1 MDDFLHKNGILK
13 MKKSCVALLT
23 IAILSLGGCGGED
36 NKKDV
41 AGQNNQTETET
52 PITPVTPTPPTE
64 PTTPTT
70 PDTPSD
76 QAGGDTKQPDQKPI
90 SSFSEA
96 IDKLVAEGKY
106 PRLNRDSDVA
116 GPDVDGNGV
125 RDDLD
130 AYVASLP
137 DTEDQKRAMLQGF
150 RLLRYEMT
158 SDPSDEKSV
167 EKGIL
172 LSSRV
177 VSCLM
182 EQYGPRKE
190 REKLRDIIAF
200 SLNTKGRVYAHNKF
214 DKAKELKVSDLIVEG
229 VCDK

>member
-1 MDDFLHKNGILK
+1 MNLRMMGTAMNKT
-13 MKKSCVALLT
+13 ALLT
-23 IAILSLGGCGGED
+23 IIIYLWGCGGED
-36 NKKDV
+36 NKSYL
-41 AGQNNQTETET
+41 GEQGSH
-52 PITPVTPTPPTE
+52 
-64 PTTPTT
+64 TTLNAPR
-70 PDTPSD
+70 
-76 QAGGDTKQPDQKPI
+76 DTKQPDQKPI